1 MCVNML
7 DRDKLQKTLRNL
19 ESVDLIDLS
28 SLMGMSV
35 DDLLIGIR
43 DEILPEFTAMYKKN
57 AFKLP
62 FFNHEKSEMFFR
74 TQIIDLGFL
83 CQHIIKDIRETLKHK
98 HESFGHQAFYNAWL
112 LNRGY

>member
-1 MCVNML
+1 MMMCL

-28 SLMGMSV
+28 SLMGMGV

-43 DEILPEFTAMYKKN
+43 DEILPEYKAMYKDN
-57 AFKLP
+57 AYKIP
-62 FFNHEKSEMFFR
+62 FFNQEKSKLFF
-74 TQIIDLGFL
+74 TSQIIDLGFL
-83 CQHIIKDIRETLKHK
+83 CEYVIKDIKETLKHK

>member
-19 ESVDLIDLS
+19 ESVDIIDLS

-43 DEILPEFTAMYKKN
+43 DEILPEFTDMYKKN
-57 AFKLP
+57 SYKLP
-62 FFNHEKSEMFFR
+62 FFNHEKS
-74 TQIIDLGFL
+74 
-83 CQHIIKDIRETLKHK
+83 
-98 HESFGHQAFYNAWL
+98 
-112 LNRGY
+112 

>member
-62 FFNHEKSEMFFR
+62 FFNYIKS
-74 TQIIDLGFL
+74 
-83 CQHIIKDIRETLKHK
+83 H
-98 HESFGHQAFYNAWL
+98 W
-112 LNRGY
+112 

>member
-19 ESVDLIDLS
+19 ESVDLIDCA

-43 DEILPEFTAMYKKN
+43 DEILPEYSALFKKNMYKI
-57 AFKLP
+57 P
-62 FFNHEKSEMFFR
+62 FFNKEKTNEYFTR
-74 TQIIDLGFL
+74 QIVDLGFL
-83 CQHIIKDIRETLKHK
+83 CQHVIKDIKESLKHK
-98 HESFGHQAFYNAWL
+98 HDSLAYQSMYNIWL

>member
-1 MCVNML
+1 ML
-7 DRDKLQKTLRNL
+7 DRDKLQETLRNL
-19 ESVDLIDLS
+19 ESIDLIDCAR
-28 SLMGMSV
+28 LMDMGV

-57 AFKLP
+57 AYKIP
-62 FFNHEKSEMFFR
+62 FFNSEKTKEFF
-74 TQIIDLGFL
+74 TSQIIDIGFL

-98 HESFGHQAFYNAWL
+98 HASFGHQAFYNAWL

>member
-1 MCVNML
+1 MMMCL

-19 ESVDLIDLS
+19 ESVDIIDCA

-43 DEILPEFTAMYKKN
+43 DEILPEFTAMYKDN
-57 AFKLP
+57 AYKIPDFDIEESK
-62 FFNHEKSEMFFR
+62 MFF
-74 TQIIDLGFL
+74 TSQIIDLGFL